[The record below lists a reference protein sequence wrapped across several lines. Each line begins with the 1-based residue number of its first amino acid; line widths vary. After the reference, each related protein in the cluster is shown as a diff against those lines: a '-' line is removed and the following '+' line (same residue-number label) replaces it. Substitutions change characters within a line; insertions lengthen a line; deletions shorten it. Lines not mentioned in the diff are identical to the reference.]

1 MPDIEQYPLYQQL
14 KKLNIQ
20 SVFDVV
26 RQSRHRFIDQVVNEV
41 VDDITLSPQQA
52 KALYDAAQSRASQ
65 ITHAY
70 LQSLG
75 QIEQSADLFNNPLG
89 LAETPTYPNLFPE
102 DLGKLCLPDSL
113 EATHS
118 PAAYLH
124 NLYQTAL
131 NIEQSATPQANKLSH
146 RRPDLANLM
155 IDANSHKAEVRTQ
168 DLVNEILSQGIEQQQ
183 TSDQDGKKLSTA
195 ESLATTRFPF
205 TLPYDAP
212 GTTITQSLQACQT
225 SWDEVLLDNA
235 EQPIFLAQDIAQT
248 TIMRRAQRTGFATN
262 PELSAL
268 CCQAPVIYSGVLRQK
283 GDEILGPDITSLVPW
298 MTPDTLKPIVVAGQT
313 STKSRAYRYAF
324 IAPRAPNVIAVPAA
338 NELVLDHE
346 ANKATI
352 FTITCSSNIKG
363 SKATRDVKVHGV
375 NIQQSDKKAYSRY
388 INDVKTDESVPL
400 KRFLK
405 LTLQE
410 VPIVGDN
417 ESFTGTLR
425 LQAKDNNSGRIFAE
439 FVYAIIIEGKD
450 ADVHQRNTERYCL
463 QHYGQRLSDTPYQSV
478 VSLPLASVLT
488 RCELTRG
495 ELEQL
500 LCQQDHRPRIS
511 VNCPPQ
517 NALCNPGNTPDHF
530 PAPYHYGAVYLHAA
544 RGPRITLDD
553 SSPDA
558 PMLTGSPE
566 LLERLHRFIRLQK
579 ALAFDDKKLDHE
591 QLDLLLTACM
601 RAEEGNDRASL
612 TFSDN
617 TLRAL
622 GVFRQWQ
629 QRYGINAEHFAALL
643 NEISPYAIGSGVP
656 LFDRIFNKNSAADNV
671 MILDGLPFEHSP
683 ADPLPVW
690 IMQLCSGLAI
700 NANEYRLLAP
710 LVAQQWVTWEWVEVD
725 DGSGK
730 GKRDE
735 LTRFPDKLRRSL
747 PVVSAFYRLT
757 SLFRLLGYKPEEGV
771 ALVNLIFPEP
781 ANVWQQ
787 LAGKPTLSSRPEAD
801 RFLATKNQADMLDV
815 MTVLEQ
821 AARWLQQNHIAPGT
835 LLQLVTCGQETT
847 DTPPVRSWLQALAA
861 QVSSSLITRHWIDN
875 HNIPAEDDDKVAIN
889 WLTVLNALVDP
900 QGVFHSDLTTNTLSD
915 LVIAATEN
923 LKLAALPEVQKTLAI
938 ALSVEMEK
946 QRKTVSDQ
954 LSNKFGLM
962 SQVPPLLLRLIGE
975 SEQTLLN
982 GALTTTEETAS
993 QTVRRMVF
1001 KISMF
1006 ATVIVQLNLGPAL
1019 LTSLIEN
1026 PQWWHSTANRPTDAV
1041 LTLEL
1046 FYHLCSFAQLR
1057 DSVEEG
1063 EALILSWLKNANSPV
1078 NSHSLYSVNADA
1090 DSEDPQRSEKN
1101 KQHLQ
1106 ALFGFNDSDC
1116 KLALAQK
1123 PVSMHGLARLI
1134 RQQTLL
1140 TQTGL
1145 SLDNI
1150 HHISRMAPDSG
1161 FDSRQTLAYT
1171 LLNCVRAK
1179 FQESQQ

>member
-14 KKLNIQ
+14 KKLGIQ

-26 RQSRHRFIDQVVNEV
+26 RQSRQRFIDKMINDV
-41 VDDITLSPQQA
+41 VDDIKLSKEQA
-52 KALYDAAQSRASQ
+52 TALYDAAQSRASQ
-65 ITHAY
+65 ITHTY
-70 LQSLG
+70 LKSLG
-75 QIEQSADLFNNPLG
+75 QVDQSAKLFNSPQG

-102 DLGKLCLPDSL
+102 DPGKLCLPDSL

-118 PAAYLH
+118 PAAYLN

-131 NIEQSATPQANKLSH
+131 NIEQSATPQANKLSR
-146 RRPDLANLM
+146 RRPDLANIL
-155 IDANSHKAEVRTQ
+155 IDANSHKTEVCTQ

-183 TSDQDGKKLSTA
+183 TSDPDGKILSSA
-195 ESLATTRFPF
+195 ECLATNRFPF

-212 GTTITQSLQACQT
+212 GSTITQSLQACQT
-225 SWDEVLLDNA
+225 RWDEVMLENA
-235 EQPIFLAQDIAQT
+235 EQPIFLAQDTAQT
-248 TIMRRAQRTGFATN
+248 TIMRRAQRTGFASN

-268 CCQAPVIYSGVLRQK
+268 CCQAPVIYSGVLRKK

-298 MTPDTLKPIVVAGQT
+298 MTPDTLKPIVVGGQT
-313 STKSRAYRYAF
+313 SGKSRAYRYAF
-324 IAPRAPNVIAVPAA
+324 TTPCDANVTAEPAA
-338 NELVLDHE
+338 DELVLDWE

-352 FTITCSSNIKG
+352 FTITCSSNAKG
-363 SKATRDVKVHGV
+363 SQASRQVKVHGV
-375 NIQQSDKKAYSRY
+375 NIQQGDKKSYSRY
-388 INDVKTDESVPL
+388 INDVKTDENVPL
-400 KRFLK
+400 KRYLK
-405 LTLQE
+405 LTLQD
-410 VPIVGDN
+410 VPVVGDN
-417 ESFTGTLR
+417 ESYTGTLR
-425 LQAKDNNSGRIFAE
+425 LQAKDNNSGRVFAE
-439 FVYAIIIEGKD
+439 FIYAIIIEGKN
-450 ADVHQRNTERYCL
+450 ADVHQRNTESYCL

-488 RCELTRG
+488 RCELTRS

-500 LCQQDHRPRIS
+500 LCQQDHTPRFS

-517 NALCNPGNTPDHF
+517 NALCKTDNSADSF

-544 RGPRITLDD
+544 RGPRITIDD
-553 SSPDA
+553 ASPDA

-566 LLERLHRFIRLQK
+566 LIERLHRFIRLQK
-579 ALAFDDKKLDHE
+579 ALAPDDKKLNPE

-622 GVFRQWQ
+622 GMFRQWQ
-629 QRYGINAEHFAALL
+629 QRYGVSAEHFAALL
-643 NEISPYAIGSGVP
+643 NEISPYAIGHGVP
-656 LFDRIFNKNSAADNV
+656 LFDRIFNKHSTADNA

-690 IMQLCSGLAI
+690 IVQLCSGLGI

-710 LVAQQWVTWEWVEVD
+710 LVAQQWETWQWVEVD
-725 DGSGK
+725 DGNGK

-747 PVVSAFYRLT
+747 AVVSAFYRLT
-757 SLFRLLGYKPEEGV
+757 SLFRLLGYTPEEGV
-771 ALVNLIFPEP
+771 ALVNLMFPEP

-787 LAGKPTLSSRPEAD
+787 LAGKPTLSSYSEAE
-801 RFLATKNQADMLDV
+801 RFLATADKIDMLDV
-815 MTVLEQ
+815 MMVLEQ
-821 AARWLQQNHIAPGT
+821 AASWLQHNRIAPGT
-835 LLQLVTCGQETT
+835 LLQLVTRGQQIT

-861 QVSSSLITRHWIDN
+861 QVSGSLITRHWIDN
-875 HNIPAEDDDKVAIN
+875 HNIPTQDDEKVAID
-889 WLTVLNALVDP
+889 WLAVLNALVDP
-900 QGVFHSDLTTNTLSD
+900 QGVFHSDLTTDTLSD
-915 LVIAATEN
+915 LLIAATKD
-923 LKLAALPEVQKTLAI
+923 LKLTTLPEVQKTLAM
-938 ALSVEMEK
+938 ALSVDMEK
-946 QRKTVSDQ
+946 QRKTVSDE

-962 SQVPPLLLRLIGE
+962 SQIPPLLLRLVGE

-982 GALTTTEETAS
+982 AALVTSEETAP
-993 QTVRRMVF
+993 QAVRIIVF

-1006 ATVIVQLNLGPAL
+1006 AAVVLQFNLSPAL
-1019 LTSLIEN
+1019 LTSLIDH
-1026 PQWWHSTANRPTDAV
+1026 PQWWHSTPNRRTDAV

-1057 DSVEEG
+1057 DSVEDG

-1078 NSHSLYSVNADA
+1078 DKIALYAINADGNEPPRA
-1090 DSEDPQRSEKN
+1090 EKN
-1101 KQHLQ
+1101 RQHLQ
-1106 ALFGFNDSDC
+1106 ALFGFNDSDG

-1123 PVSMHGLARLI
+1123 PVSMRGLARLI

-1140 TQTGL
+1140 NKTEL

-1150 HHISRMAPDSG
+1150 HHISQMTADSD
-1161 FDSRQTLAYT
+1161 FDSRQTLART